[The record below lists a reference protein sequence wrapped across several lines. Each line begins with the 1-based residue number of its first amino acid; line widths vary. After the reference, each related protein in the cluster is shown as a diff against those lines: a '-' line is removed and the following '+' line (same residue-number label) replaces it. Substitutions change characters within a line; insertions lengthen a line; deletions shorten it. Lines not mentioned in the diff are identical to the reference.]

1 MKRFFL
7 ALLFLA
13 AGMVAWGQT
22 ALRGVVQDPSGAPI
36 VGAGIL
42 QVGSTTNGVVTDLD
56 GNFAISVP
64 ATSMLEVS
72 CVGYVA
78 RQVTVDGQ
86 TRLSVILEED
96 AEMLDDVVVV
106 AFGKMKREAF
116 TGSAGVMK
124 SDDLLKSQVSNAAQ
138 ALAGRV
144 AGVQITNSS
153 SQPGASP
160 QITIRGVGSI
170 SSDTEPL
177 IVVDGMPYDGDINL
191 INSAD
196 IESMTVLKDA
206 ASNALYG
213 ARGANGVIMI
223 TTKRGQSGHAKVS
236 FDAKWGLNQN
246 GLPHYETVNTQQF
259 YELYY
264 QMLYNNYST
273 LTDADGNRTYTDEQ
287 AHALA
292 NSRLTDSSTGVGPGY
307 MVYTVP
313 TGQDFILKGGSM
325 NPNASLGAFYESD
338 GKTFWL
344 QPDDWERI
352 GLQNGF
358 RQEYNVSVSGQS
370 DKVNYFASLGYLGN
384 NGIQEGSLQ
393 KRTTARIKADYQAKP
408 WLKVGGNFGYT
419 HYDLSQT
426 SEGVIGSG
434 TIWPVIQSQAP
445 IYPVYFRD
453 ANGRVM
459 RDKWGEPM
467 FDFAQQYGL
476 SRAGGVGGNAV
487 FSNKYDD
494 NTTDGNAFTVGGFAD
509 FKFLQDFTFTLNVN
523 IYDYDRRG
531 TYITS
536 PFVDH
541 YTSSNDNGYLYK
553 SSSRTFTYNTQ
564 QLLNYAKVFDGV
576 HDVNLMLGHEYY
588 NYKYEYMGMSGKN
601 FGIDGVTEIDAVL
614 QKDPDPSSES
624 SVYNNEGYFAR
635 ALYNYAGKYYLS
647 GSFRRDASSR
657 FSKKHRWGNF
667 WSVGGAW
674 IVSKEDFFHIPWVN
688 TLKLKFSVGSQGNDN
703 IGNYLYADSYN
714 LVNSDN
720 HVAFQWRQKGSENIT
735 WETNTN
741 YNGGIEFELF
751 KGRLN
756 GSLDYFYR
764 KTSDML
770 FSLNTPP
777 SSGYTSYYTNL
788 GDMRNRG
795 LELDLNGT
803 LVQNRNFVWSAN
815 FNLSFVKNKVLKLP
829 DEIKKTTVDG
839 YNGYVNLD
847 GSFVSKYK
855 YFVAEGLPLYTWYY
869 PEYAGVDKETGEA
882 LYYMDE
888 LDADGN
894 ATGKRTTTNN
904 PSNATDYRLGD
915 AMAPLFG
922 GFGTTLQF
930 YGFDLSVNL
939 NFQIGGLAR
948 DYVYASL
955 MHTGA
960 ATATNWH
967 KDIYR
972 AWTPANRDTD
982 VPRFKDNETYGQ
994 NALSSRFI
1002 TNASYLNLQNVNFG
1016 YTLPSRITRKIGV
1029 ETIRM
1034 YFSGENLGFL
1044 SMRKGF
1050 DPRYNIAGYTNPELY
1065 SPIRTLSCGVNLV
1078 F

>member
-22 ALRGVVQDPSGAPI
+22 AVRGVVQDPSGAPI

-64 ATSMLEVS
+64 ATATLEVS
-72 CVGYVA
+72 CVGYVT
-78 RQVTVDGQ
+78 RQVPVDGQ
-86 TRLSVILEED
+86 TRLTIILEED

-408 WLKVGGNFGYT
+408 WLKVGGNFG
-419 HYDLSQT
+419 
-426 SEGVIGSG
+426 
-434 TIWPVIQSQAP
+434 
-445 IYPVYFRD
+445 
-453 ANGRVM
+453 
-459 RDKWGEPM
+459 
-467 FDFAQQYGL
+467 
-476 SRAGGVGGNAV
+476 
-487 FSNKYDD
+487 
-494 NTTDGNAFTVGGFAD
+494 
-509 FKFLQDFTFTLNVN
+509 
-523 IYDYDRRG
+523 
-531 TYITS
+531 
-536 PFVDH
+536 
-541 YTSSNDNGYLYK
+541 
-553 SSSRTFTYNTQ
+553 
-564 QLLNYAKVFDGV
+564 
-576 HDVNLMLGHEYY
+576 
-588 NYKYEYMGMSGKN
+588 
-601 FGIDGVTEIDAVL
+601 
-614 QKDPDPSSES
+614 
-624 SVYNNEGYFAR
+624 
-635 ALYNYAGKYYLS
+635 
-647 GSFRRDASSR
+647 
-657 FSKKHRWGNF
+657 
-667 WSVGGAW
+667 
-674 IVSKEDFFHIPWVN
+674 
-688 TLKLKFSVGSQGNDN
+688 
-703 IGNYLYADSYN
+703 
-714 LVNSDN
+714 
-720 HVAFQWRQKGSENIT
+720 
-735 WETNTN
+735 
-741 YNGGIEFELF
+741 
-751 KGRLN
+751 
-756 GSLDYFYR
+756 
-764 KTSDML
+764 
-770 FSLNTPP
+770 
-777 SSGYTSYYTNL
+777 
-788 GDMRNRG
+788 
-795 LELDLNGT
+795 
-803 LVQNRNFVWSAN
+803 
-815 FNLSFVKNKVLKLP
+815 
-829 DEIKKTTVDG
+829 
-839 YNGYVNLD
+839 
-847 GSFVSKYK
+847 
-855 YFVAEGLPLYTWYY
+855 
-869 PEYAGVDKETGEA
+869 
-882 LYYMDE
+882 
-888 LDADGN
+888 
-894 ATGKRTTTNN
+894 
-904 PSNATDYRLGD
+904 
-915 AMAPLFG
+915 
-922 GFGTTLQF
+922 
-930 YGFDLSVNL
+930 
-939 NFQIGGLAR
+939 
-948 DYVYASL
+948 
-955 MHTGA
+955 
-960 ATATNWH
+960 
-967 KDIYR
+967 
-972 AWTPANRDTD
+972 
-982 VPRFKDNETYGQ
+982 
-994 NALSSRFI
+994 
-1002 TNASYLNLQNVNFG
+1002 
-1016 YTLPSRITRKIGV
+1016 
-1029 ETIRM
+1029 
-1034 YFSGENLGFL
+1034 
-1044 SMRKGF
+1044 
-1050 DPRYNIAGYTNPELY
+1050 
-1065 SPIRTLSCGVNLV
+1065 
-1078 F
+1078 

>member
-1 MKRFFL
+1 
-7 ALLFLA
+7 
-13 AGMVAWGQT
+13 
-22 ALRGVVQDPSGAPI
+22 
-36 VGAGIL
+36 
-42 QVGSTTNGVVTDLD
+42 
-56 GNFAISVP
+56 
-64 ATSMLEVS
+64 
-72 CVGYVA
+72 
-78 RQVTVDGQ
+78 
-86 TRLSVILEED
+86 
-96 AEMLDDVVVV
+96 
-106 AFGKMKREAF
+106 
-116 TGSAGVMK
+116 
-124 SDDLLKSQVSNAAQ
+124 
-138 ALAGRV
+138 
-144 AGVQITNSS
+144 
-153 SQPGASP
+153 
-160 QITIRGVGSI
+160 
-170 SSDTEPL
+170 
-177 IVVDGMPYDGDINL
+177 
-191 INSAD
+191 
-196 IESMTVLKDA
+196 
-206 ASNALYG
+206 
-213 ARGANGVIMI
+213 
-223 TTKRGQSGHAKVS
+223 
-236 FDAKWGLNQN
+236 
-246 GLPHYETVNTQQF
+246 
-259 YELYY
+259 
-264 QMLYNNYST
+264 
-273 LTDADGNRTYTDEQ
+273 
-287 AHALA
+287 
-292 NSRLTDSSTGVGPGY
+292 
-307 MVYTVP
+307 
-313 TGQDFILKGGSM
+313 
-325 NPNASLGAFYESD
+325 
-338 GKTFWL
+338 
-344 QPDDWERI
+344 
-352 GLQNGF
+352 
-358 RQEYNVSVSGQS
+358 
-370 DKVNYFASLGYLGN
+370 
-384 NGIQEGSLQ
+384 
-393 KRTTARIKADYQAKP
+393 
-408 WLKVGGNFGYT
+408 
-419 HYDLSQT
+419 
-426 SEGVIGSG
+426 
-434 TIWPVIQSQAP
+434 
-445 IYPVYFRD
+445 
-453 ANGRVM
+453 
-459 RDKWGEPM
+459 
-467 FDFAQQYGL
+467 
-476 SRAGGVGGNAV
+476 
-487 FSNKYDD
+487 
-494 NTTDGNAFTVGGFAD
+494 
-509 FKFLQDFTFTLNVN
+509 
-523 IYDYDRRG
+523 
-531 TYITS
+531 
-536 PFVDH
+536 
-541 YTSSNDNGYLYK
+541 
-553 SSSRTFTYNTQ
+553 
-564 QLLNYAKVFDGV
+564 
-576 HDVNLMLGHEYY
+576 
-588 NYKYEYMGMSGKN
+588 
-601 FGIDGVTEIDAVL
+601 
-614 QKDPDPSSES
+614 
-624 SVYNNEGYFAR
+624 
-635 ALYNYAGKYYLS
+635 
-647 GSFRRDASSR
+647 
-657 FSKKHRWGNF
+657 
-667 WSVGGAW
+667 
-674 IVSKEDFFHIPWVN
+674 VSKEDFFHIPWVN

-972 AWTPANRDTD
+972 AWTPENRDTD

-1029 ETIRM
+1029 ETIRV